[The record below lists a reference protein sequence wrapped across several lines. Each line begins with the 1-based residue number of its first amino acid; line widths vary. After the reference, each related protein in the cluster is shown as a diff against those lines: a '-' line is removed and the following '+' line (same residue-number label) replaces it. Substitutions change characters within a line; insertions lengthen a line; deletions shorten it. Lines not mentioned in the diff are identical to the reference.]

1 MQVFLVSILLT
12 FNSCLSHCEKQSS
25 HKWGIKQQFNSNAAI
40 RSQNNVENDAIAI
53 METGIQRP
61 SQLLFTYSKSVM
73 RTLEKGLK
81 YAQS

>member
-1 MQVFLVSILLT
+1 MQVFLVSMLLT
-12 FNSCLSHCEKQSS
+12 FSSCPGHCEKQSS
-25 HKWGIKQQFNSNAAI
+25 HKWGIKQQFNSIATI

-61 SQLLFTYSKSVM
+61 SQLLFTCSKSVM